1 MRWWSLITR
10 LVVVRIRMVHRI
22 PVVKF
27 DMKAFESL
35 LGNVGREHDSVVTYV
50 FNVPESTLHPV
61 LLILYPFNR
70 PSRTTSQPLP
80 SAHSCPNTKLASTTF
95 PPET

>member
-1 MRWWSLITR
+1 
-10 LVVVRIRMVHRI
+10 VHRI

-50 FNVPESTLHPV
+50 FNVPESTLHLV
-61 LLILYPFNR
+61 LLTLYPFNH
-70 PSRTTSQPLP
+70 PSRTTSQP
-80 SAHSCPNTKLASTTF
+80 
-95 PPET
+95 